1 MNFDIEIGK
10 VYTKERLALYE
21 DKLNYM
27 LVELEP
33 SPYANSNIGNFRV
46 KEIVD
51 HANDKLVLNGNIKCG
66 DQNKVIV
73 IERV

>member
-1 MNFDIEIGK
+1 M
-10 VYTKERLALYE
+10 ALYE

-33 SPYANSNIGNFRV
+33 SPYVNSNIGNFRV

-51 HANDKLVLNGNIKCG
+51 PANDKLVLDGKIKCG